1 MRRYLLLSTLLL
13 AALLLCGCDRLARA
27 TATPVAAMPTPTNA
41 SVPEATPTFDLAKP
55 LTPTPEVEYI
65 PPESTPTAT
74 DVPPEPTA
82 TPMPTDTPVVEP
94 TPLAKETLSPEDEVD
109 SVAPPPPVLDAESVA
124 LAQQAQRDGDYA
136 QAESLWR
143 AIAAQGG
150 LVSEAVAEVGLA
162 RALVAEGEL
171 SAARELL
178 TGTLSREGDPSAR
191 AQAYALLADIAEEGA
206 EWEQQIEA
214 LTGYLALDN
223 RAGPYAR
230 WRMALAYERLDDP
243 AQAVAQVEAI
253 DLLSLPVGTQAEM
266 LEYLAEW
273 HQALEQYDA
282 ALADYREILAIS
294 KYADY
299 RALIMQ
305 KSGATMRLAG
315 DNLAAVRQLGEVLAD
330 YPDSYAAYLALR
342 DLDDLGSADIGDLE
356 RAAIY
361 QGVRQYEEAVAT
373 LERALT
379 RATRADMPYVY
390 LALGDSYA
398 ALGEYQEA
406 FDAYDVLIRLYRD
419 HAIIGDAW
427 MAKAAAAQA
436 NGGDP
441 SGFYQE
447 FVRLYPD
454 HERAPE
460 ALMRA
465 ADFAQSA
472 GRWDQA
478 SEMYARLIETYSTSS
493 EAEEARFRAALSAYA
508 QNEMPSALE
517 LWHQA
522 LDETTDSGE
531 RARLMTFI
539 GLALVR
545 SGRRDQAQGYW
556 QSAADLAPDSYYG
569 RRARDL
575 ALEQRP
581 IFSAD
586 VPTALPLEGLTP
598 ADWDGL
604 AAWVTSWSGKAEA
617 DLSGD
622 TLALRA
628 RALNAINWR
637 RETLEVL
644 EQMRAAYRDDPARLL
659 ATVRLCDELGADYA
673 TIAAAQSLLAASNEA
688 GGAAA
693 PTSLRKLLY
702 PTAYGHLVRD
712 EAETYA
718 IDPLYLLAVIR
729 QESRFNP
736 DARSYAGARGLGQVM
751 PDTGEWIAT
760 KVGPDD
766 YTHDDLW
773 RPIISIRYEAW
784 FMGWLLDQYRRDWF
798 AALVAYNAGPGNL
811 SEWTLGEPIA
821 DHDLFYELIP
831 AQQAQDYVRLIYQQY
846 GRYQGIYR

>member
-1 MRRYLLLSTLLL
+1 VRRYLLLSTLLL

-27 TATPVAAMPTPTNA
+27 TATPVAAMPTPTDA
-41 SVPEATPTFDLAKP
+41 PLPEATPTFDLAKP
-55 LTPTPEVEYI
+55 LTPTPEEAY
-65 PPESTPTAT
+65 
-74 DVPPEPTA
+74 VPPEA
-82 TPMPTDTPVVEP
+82 TPTDTEAPPEPKATPIPTEPPVVEP
-94 TPLAKETLSPEDEVD
+94 TPLAKETPSPVDEVD

-124 LAQQAQRDGDYA
+124 LAQRAQRDGDFA

-150 LVSEAVAEVGLA
+150 LVSVEVAEVGLA

-171 SAARELL
+171 STAQELL
-178 TGTLSREGDPSAR
+178 TGTVAREEDPNAR

-206 EWEQQIEA
+206 EWQQQIEA
-214 LTGYLALDN
+214 LTRYLSLDDH
-223 RAGPYAR
+223 AEPYAR

-253 DLLSLPVGTQAEM
+253 DLLSLPVSTQAEM

-294 KYADY
+294 KYASY

-305 KSGATMRLAG
+305 KSGATLRLAG
-315 DNLAAVRQLGEVLAD
+315 DESAAVAKLGEVLAD
-330 YPDSYAAYLALR
+330 YPESYAAYLALR
-342 DLDDLGSADIGDLE
+342 DLDELGAADIGDLQ

-361 QGVRQYEEAVAT
+361 QAVRQHEEAVAT

-379 RATRADMPYVY
+379 RAARADMPYVY

-398 ALGEYQEA
+398 ALGDYQEA
-406 FDAYDVLIRLYRD
+406 FSAYDVLIRLYQD

-427 MAKAAAAQA
+427 MAKAAAARA

-465 ADFAQSA
+465 GDYAQSA
-472 GRWDQA
+472 GRWNQA
-478 SEMYARLIETYSTSS
+478 SEMYARLIESYSTSS

-508 QNEMPSALE
+508 QNELPSALE
-517 LWHQA
+517 LWHLA
-522 LDETTDSGE
+522 LDETSDSEE

-556 QSAADLAPDSYYG
+556 QSASDLAPDSYYG

-575 ALEQRP
+575 ALDQRP
-581 IFSAD
+581 VFSAD
-586 VPTALPLEGLTP
+586 VPTDLALERLTATDWEDLE
-598 ADWDGL
+598 
-604 AAWVTSWSGKAEA
+604 AWVTGWSGKTEA
-617 DLSGD
+617 DLSQD
-622 TLALRA
+622 PLALRA
-628 RALNAINWR
+628 RALSGIDWR

-644 EQMRAAYRDDPARLL
+644 EQMREAYSDDPARLL
-659 ATVRLCDELGADYA
+659 ATVRLCDDLGADYA
-673 TIAAAQSLLAASNEA
+673 TIASATSLLAASNEA
-688 GGAAA
+688 GGSVA
-693 PTSLRKLLY
+693 PTALRKLLY

-766 YTHDDLW
+766 YDHDDLW

-811 SEWTLGEPIA
+811 SEWTLGEPIS